1 MADRQHLQNLEREL
15 LAKGMLIEAG
25 FVGLRL
31 AAIPLDAPA
40 IQIEEMRNAFFA
52 GAQHLMSSIMTVLD
66 PGADVTDAD
75 VDRMAAIHAELDG
88 FIEQF
93 KLRHF
98 PAEGRA

>member
-40 IQIEEMRNAFFA
+40 IQIEEMRHAFFA

-66 PGADVTDAD
+66 PGAEVTDAD
-75 VDRMAAIHAELDG
+75 VAHMDAIQAELDT

-98 PAEGRA
+98 PAKGRA

>member
-25 FVGLRL
+25 FVSLRL

-52 GAQHLMSSIMTVLD
+52 GAHHLMSSIMIVLD
-66 PGADVTDAD
+66 PGTGVTDAD
-75 VDRMAAIHAELDG
+75 MDRMAAIQAELGG
-88 FIEQF
+88 FIERF